1 MSTVQR
7 GKNES
12 EITQAIL
19 DVIEGIAKLL
29 MWAGIVATVVSLGFL
44 LYYTFVFSGSSKM
57 PTGDTAKNLI
67 ELFRKVLT
75 GGMLSFFVGSAY
87 LFWGAG
93 WLGIVQILIA
103 AFCVTAPMTF
113 PAILGAGNMNP
124 MSVFALV
131 GIQRAGMGAI
141 VVAVGVLIA
150 DMFVKVQ
157 QRFQQGTKADQ
168 LKYGK
173 GIKEEDDRKNVFLG
187 KCYQLPYCRKFVRE
201 RCPIYHAKRSCW
213 REKVGCM
220 CEEEVIKGAMENRTI
235 PKDMVAAARYIPV
248 NNKLTLGQ
256 KMERCRQCVIYNEHQ
271 KHKYR
276 AALPCV
282 LLAFGLFIW
291 LDWQQLMGAMHTLVA
306 TVQAM
311 IDKAMI
317 GGAPKVVVPDFFQQ
331 LMLGCIVLIVIAYAL
346 KLLEFLIFKLKV

>member
-1 MSTVQR
+1 MSTAPKR
-7 GKNES
+7 NES
-12 EITQAIL
+12 EITQTIL
-19 DVIEGIAKLL
+19 DMIEGVARFL
-29 MWAGIVATVVSLGFL
+29 MWAGIVASAVSLGFL
-44 LYYTFVFSGSSKM
+44 IYYAVLFSGSS
-57 PTGDTAKNLI
+57 TVAATEQAKGLV
-67 ELFRKVLT
+67 ETFRKVLT
-75 GGMLSFFVGSAY
+75 GGLLGAFVGSAY

-93 WLGIVQILIA
+93 WLGAVQVVIA
-103 AFCVTAPMTF
+103 AFCCTAPITF
-113 PAILGAGNMNP
+113 PLAMGSGNINP
-124 MSVFALV
+124 MTLFALA
-131 GIQRAGMGAI
+131 GLQRAGYGAA
-141 VVAVGVLIA
+141 VVAVGVLLV
-150 DMFVKVQ
+150 DMFIKVQ
-157 QRFQQGTKADQ
+157 QRLQQGTKADQ

-220 CEEEVIKGAMENRTI
+220 CEEEVIKGAMENRAI

-276 AALPCV
+276 AALPVV
-282 LLAFGLFIW
+282 LIAFTAGMALGW
-291 LDWQQLMGAMHTLVA
+291 NHLMGLMHDLVA
-306 TVQAM
+306 AVQAV
-311 IDKAMI
+311 IDKATI
-317 GGAPKVVVPDFFQQ
+317 HGLQKVVVPELFQQ
-331 LMLGCIVLIVIAYAL
+331 IMLLCLAMIAVAYAL